1 MKKIG
6 REKSFLDHLEELR
19 WRLVK
24 MSLAV
29 AITSVP
35 CGIFWRQICNI
46 VMIYPLRLSNPKPH
60 LYYNSPIEGVML
72 SFKIA
77 LGAGF
82 IVAAPVIFYQIWK
95 FIAPGLFPNEKKI
108 VLPTVI
114 ASSLAFLCGIVFC
127 YLWLPH
133 LFKILTSYAQG
144 LADPM
149 FTIGK
154 YFNFILKLSLA
165 FGLVFELP
173 VISFVC
179 TRIGIMPP
187 RFLIHHWRIAIIATF
202 IIAAI
207 LTPPEPISQ
216 ILMAIPLLLLYG
228 LSIITSLMAG
238 RKS

>member
-1 MKKIG
+1 VKKTG
-6 REKSFLDHLEELR
+6 REKSFLDHMEELR
-19 WRLVK
+19 WRIVKIAIAVLV
-24 MSLAV
+24 
-29 AITSVP
+29 TSIP
-35 CGIFWRQICNI
+35 CGIFWKQICNI
-46 VMIYPLRLSNPKPH
+46 VMIYPLRLSNPRPH

-77 LGAGF
+77 LGAGV
-82 IVAAPVIFYQIWK
+82 ILAAPVIFYQIWK

-114 ASSLAFLCGIVFC
+114 ASNVAFLCGIVFC

-133 LFKILTSYAQG
+133 LFKILTAYAQG

-149 FTIGK
+149 FTVGK
-154 YFNFILKLSLA
+154 YFSFILKLSLA

-179 TRIGIMPP
+179 TRVGIMPP
-187 RFLIHHWRIAIIATF
+187 KFLISHWRIAIIVIF

-216 ILMAIPLLLLYG
+216 LLMVIPLMFLYG
-228 LSIITSLMAG
+228 LSIITSLIAG